1 MKPIGCCRSVS
12 RRDAE
17 AAGGLWGSRRKGPEE
32 GRDVRTR
39 ISIRGLRRRPS
50 GDHSQRSG
58 YGTAGSSA
66 ETTPLCP
73 EEAPVPSETVTLAKS
88 NKVTHYFF
96 KRLNTDCGGGSRTDR
111 SSERYLHIIQVCCHY
126 RNDRTPHL
134 VVCHTLDLM
143 SVAQM
148 WSQDLVN
155 L

>member
-1 MKPIGCCRSVS
+1 MKPIGCCSSVS

-39 ISIRGLRRRPS
+39 ISIRGLRRRPR
-50 GDHSQRSG
+50 GDHSQHSG

-73 EEAPVPSETVTLAKS
+73 EEAPVPSETVTR
-88 NKVTHYFF
+88 YFF
-96 KRLNTDCGGGSRTDR
+96 QRLNTDSGGGSRTDR
-111 SSERYLHIIQVCCHY
+111 SSERYPHIKQLPIIQVCCHY
-126 RNDRTPHL
+126 NNDRTPHL

-148 WSQDLVN
+148 WSQDPVN